1 MRQRGGSNSSISTVQ
16 ENDRIRVRQARIED
30 AKAVAEVCAQAFD
43 FEPDSFKG
51 RDGPASWFGSFIIQT
66 AKADVERQV
75 VRALESKQKARK
87 QARLLLLDRQLLDM
101 RAELEALREGRRLR
115 LVPKAVSRSQQ
126 EALQRRRKCA
136 CLVAEDVE
144 QSSLVGCA
152 FTSMVAPEALLPPPW
167 PTTKP
172 LRFYMSN
179 LGVLQT
185 HRRRGVARALLEACE
200 VLGRRWGEDSVWLHT
215 EADNVGANALYQAA
229 GYNIYRTSENLYIG
243 GSVRQGDKVFIWDT
257 AESEKS

>member
-1 MRQRGGSNSSISTVQ
+1 MSR
-16 ENDRIRVRQARIED
+16 
-30 AKAVAEVCAQAFD
+30 
-43 FEPDSFKG
+43 
-51 RDGPASWFGSFIIQT
+51 
-66 AKADVERQV
+66 
-75 VRALESKQKARK
+75 
-87 QARLLLLDRQLLDM
+87 
-101 RAELEALREGRRLR
+101 
-115 LVPKAVSRSQQ
+115 RSQQ

-200 VLGRRWGEDSVWLHT
+200 VLGEMPHPFVSAPFL
-215 EADNVGANALYQAA
+215 
-229 GYNIYRTSENLYIG
+229 
-243 GSVRQGDKVFIWDT
+243 GST
-257 AESEKS
+257 TTCA